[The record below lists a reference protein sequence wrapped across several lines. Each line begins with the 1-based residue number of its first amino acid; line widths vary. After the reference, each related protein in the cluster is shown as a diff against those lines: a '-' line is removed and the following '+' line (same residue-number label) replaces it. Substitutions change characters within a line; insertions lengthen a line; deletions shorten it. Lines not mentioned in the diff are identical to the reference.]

1 MASNAIELLAPARD
15 ADIGIEAINHG
26 ADAVYIGG
34 PAFGARDKAP
44 NELADIE
51 RLVRYAHRY
60 HARIYITLNTILR
73 DDELE
78 VARRQA
84 WDLYNVGVDALIVQ
98 DMGLLQIDL
107 PPIQL
112 HASTQCDTRTPEKA
126 RFLQDVGFS
135 KIILARELSLE
146 QIRDVRAQVERATL
160 EFFIHGALCVAYS
173 GQCFISH
180 AHTGRS
186 ANRGSCSQECRLP
199 YTVTDGEG
207 RVIAHEKHV
216 LSIKDNDQSG
226 NLGALIDAGV
236 RSFKIEG
243 RYKDL
248 GYVKNVT
255 AHYRRL
261 LDVLFEE
268 RGDLRGTSSGRTT
281 FTFTPDPQ
289 RNFNRGASDYF
300 VNGRTDDLGAFDS
313 PKHAGLPIGHIARL
327 AASHVDIELADDAL
341 SLANGDGVTHYDLQH
356 NLVGWQV
363 NTAQRVAGRLWRAW
377 PNEPIDLLKG
387 LRAGTALNRN
397 RDQAWDRQL
406 AHKSAERRI
415 GVTLRLRATEHGFAL
430 DVCDADGVLAGSE
443 VAHPRQPA
451 RDVTQAQA
459 SIREQL
465 GRLGNTIFEATA
477 IEIAFE
483 QPWFVPASVL
493 NSLRRDAIAALE
505 SARAA
510 ALQRP
515 ARAAAVEPPVPYP
528 GDALTYL
535 ANVYNHAAHDFYIT
549 HGVRI
554 VDAAY
559 ESHQEL
565 GDVSLM
571 ITKHCVRWSLSLCP
585 KQAKGVTGV
594 QGTIRAEPLTMVSG
608 GDTLTLRFDCKPC
621 EMHVVGRIKRHVL
634 NDTPAQPITFYRARA
649 ERGRESVP
657 AHGRTPHE
665 ATGHT
670 GPAVDAA

>member
-1 MASNAIELLAPARD
+1 MSSDTLELLAPARD
-15 ADIGIEAINHG
+15 ADIGIEAVNHG

-44 NELADIE
+44 NSIADLA
-51 RLVRYAHRY
+51 RLVNHAHRF
-60 HARIYITLNTILR
+60 HARIYVTLNTILR

-78 VARRQA
+78 TARRQA
-84 WDLYNVGVDALIVQ
+84 WDLYNVGIDALIVQ

-112 HASTQCDTRTPEKA
+112 HASTQCDTRTPQKA

-135 KIILARELSLE
+135 KIILARELDLE
-146 QIRDVRAQVERATL
+146 QIRAVRAQVDRATL

-199 YTVTDGEG
+199 YTVTDSMG

-216 LSIKDNDQSG
+216 LSIKDNDQSA
-226 NLGALIDAGV
+226 NLAALVDAGV

-261 LDVLFEE
+261 LDALLE
-268 RGDLRGTSSGRTT
+268 RRPSLRPTSSGRTI
-281 FTFTPDPQ
+281 FGFTPDPH
-289 RNFNRGASDYF
+289 RNFNRGATDYF
-300 VNGRTDDLGAFDS
+300 VKGRTDDLGAFDS
-313 PKHAGLPIGHIARL
+313 PKHAGLPIGHVTRVS
-327 AASHVDIELADDAL
+327 ASHVEIELDDAAGML
-341 SLANGDGVTHYDLQH
+341 NNGDGLTYYDLQN
-356 NLVGWQV
+356 NLLGLQV
-363 NTAQRVAGRLWRAW
+363 NTASALGGRLGRVEA
-377 PNEPIDLLKG
+377 NEPAASLKG
-387 LRAGTALNRN
+387 LRVGTPLSRN
-397 RDQAWDRQL
+397 RDMAWDRLL
-406 AHKSAERRI
+406 AKKSAKRRI
-415 GVTLRLRATEHGFAL
+415 GMTMRLEDTPAGFVL
-430 DVCDADGVLAGSE
+430 HVSDDAGVHASAQAAWPL
-443 VAHPRQPA
+443 QPA
-451 RDVTQAQA
+451 RDPAKLEP
-459 SIREQL
+459 SIREHL
-465 GRLGNTIFEATA
+465 GKLGNTIFAA
-477 IEIAFE
+477 ARIDVALS
-483 QPWFVPASVL
+483 QPWFLPASVL
-493 NSLRRDAIAALE
+493 NTLRRDAVSALE
-505 SARAA
+505 AARAA

-515 ARAAAVEPPVPYP
+515 ARATAVEPPVHYP

-535 ANVYNHAAHDFYIT
+535 ANVYNQKAHDFYVK
-549 HGVRI
+549 HGVKI

-565 GDVSLM
+565 GEVSLM

-594 QGTIRAEPLTMVSG
+594 QGTIRAEPLTMTSG

-634 NDTPAQPITFYRARA
+634 NDAPASPITFYRAHKA
-649 ERGRESVP
+649 LP
-657 AHGRTPHE
+657 A
-665 ATGHT
+665 
-670 GPAVDAA
+670 